1 MVQWLG
7 LHTLSAG
14 GPGSI
19 PDQETRPRMPQL
31 RAHMLLLNILC
42 AAVRPSAA
50 TQINRL
56 KKKRVAWVLG
66 RKYRSVT
73 KLQEISIQ

>member
-1 MVQWLG
+1 MSSDLQWLG

-19 PDQETRPRMPQL
+19 PDRETRSRMPQL

-56 KKKRVAWVLG
+56 KKKESLG
-66 RKYRSVT
+66 YLVENID
-73 KLQEISIQ
+73 L